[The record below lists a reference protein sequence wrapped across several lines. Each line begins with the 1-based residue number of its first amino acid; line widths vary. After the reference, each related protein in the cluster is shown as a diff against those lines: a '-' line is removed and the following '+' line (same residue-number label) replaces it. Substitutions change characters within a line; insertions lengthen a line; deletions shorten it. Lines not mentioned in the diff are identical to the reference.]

1 MWYVDVQFTPMHQ
14 QESTV
19 SETKGELKEGVLRRV
34 RERGITGIW
43 VWFTDIIGQLKG
55 VEIARSEL
63 EDALDHGLG
72 FDGSSVEGFA
82 RIEESDLMA
91 IPDPSTFAEL
101 PVNHGGERLAQMFC
115 DLVTPEGKPYPGDSR
130 QVLKRM
136 LAKLAERG
144 WKFNVGAEL
153 EYFYFASQQNL
164 ELFDSTGYFDAS
176 LINRGTLLRQKTVKA
191 LESMGVRCEYSHHE
205 VAPSQHE
212 IDVRYLDGL
221 RMADTVMTVRF
232 LTKEIARENDAF
244 ATFLP
249 KPVFGQNGSGMHT
262 HQSLFAGDK
271 NLFYDAAD
279 AYNLSPLA
287 RSYIAGLL
295 KHITE
300 ITLVLNQTV
309 NSYKR
314 LVPGYEAPAYICWG
328 QKNRSAL
335 VRVPRMRVN
344 KESSARCELR
354 SPDPVCNPYLAFAC
368 MVAAGVR
375 GIDQKLELRPPVE
388 EDIFKL
394 NDAQRRDL
402 KIGTLP
408 GNLIDAIHE
417 AEQSALLRETLGD
430 HIFDGFIHN
439 KKIEWDQYRI
449 QVTDYELKRYLP
461 LF

>member
-1 MWYVDVQFTPMHQ
+1 MAD
-14 QESTV
+14 
-19 SETKGELKEGVLRRV
+19 TKSDLKEGVLRRV

-43 VWFTDIIGQLKG
+43 VWFIDIIGQLKG
-55 VEIARSEL
+55 IEIARGEL

-91 IPDPSTFAEL
+91 IPDPVTFAEL

-115 DLVTPEGKPYPGDSR
+115 DLVTPEGEPYPGDSR
-130 QVLKRM
+130 QVLKRALEQ
-136 LAKLAERG
+136 LAGRG
-144 WKFNVGAEL
+144 WRFNVGAEL
-153 EYFYFASQQNL
+153 EYFYFGSQQTL

-212 IDVRYLDGL
+212 IDVRYMDGL
-221 RMADTVMTVRF
+221 RMADTVMIVRY

-249 KPVFGQNGSGMHT
+249 KPLFGQNGSGMHT
-262 HQSLFAGDK
+262 HQSLFEGDK
-271 NLFYDAAD
+271 NLFYDATD
-279 AYNLSPLA
+279 PYNLSPLA

-295 KHITE
+295 RHIRE

-328 QKNRSAL
+328 QKNRSTL

-344 KESSARCELR
+344 KENSARCELR
-354 SPDPVCNPYLAFAC
+354 SPDPVCNPYLSFAC
-368 MVAAGVR
+368 MLAAGLR
-375 GIDQKLELRPPVE
+375 GIDQGYQLPPPVE
-388 EDIFKL
+388 KDIFHLDDKK
-394 NDAQRRDL
+394 RGDL
-402 KIGTLP
+402 EIATLP
-408 GNLIDAIHE
+408 GNLYEAILL
-417 AEQSALLRETLGD
+417 AEKSALLRETLGD
-430 HIFDGFIHN
+430 HIFDKFIHN